1 MSRVCLLMLLIL
13 FLPPAFAAER
23 WQTLPPNAQPIAM
36 TRHGHVQVKG
46 ASLYY
51 AITGS
56 GSPVLLLHGSLGS
69 SDDWGYQISALAAHH
84 TVIVMDS
91 RGQGRSTRDARPFSY
106 DLMADD
112 VVALLDKLKIGKV
125 DLVGWSDGA
134 NIGLDLAMRHPARI
148 GKLFAFGANASV
160 SGMSG
165 DPEKQPIFP
174 LVMARMATD
183 YARLSPTPKAFDTVA
198 GEMSAMWAT
207 EPNWSDAQLAAIKS
221 PVWFVDGDHE
231 EFIKREHTERLAAT
245 VPGAGLLILPEVSH
259 FAPWQA
265 PALFNAAVLQFLD
278 GTPIKRSAT
287 RSGPA

>member
-1 MSRVCLLMLLIL
+1 MSRTWLLMLIIL
-13 FLPPAFAAER
+13 LPLAALADQR
-23 WQTLPPNAQPIAM
+23 WQTLPPDPSTVAM
-36 TRHGHVQVKG
+36 SRHGHVEVQG

-51 AITGS
+51 ATLGK

-69 SDDWGYQISALAAHH
+69 SDDWGHQVAALAAHH

-112 VVALLDKLKIGKV
+112 VVALLDKLGIAKV
-125 DLVGWSDGA
+125 DVVGWSDGA

-148 GKLFAFGANASV
+148 GKLFAFGANANV

-174 LVMARMATD
+174 LVMARMSAD
-183 YARLSPTPKAFDTVA
+183 YARLSPTPKMFEALA
-198 GEMSAMWAT
+198 GQMSTMWAT
-207 EPNWSDAQLAAIKS
+207 EPDWSDAQLAAITS
-221 PVWFVDGDHE
+221 PVWIVDGDHE
-231 EFIKREHTERLAAT
+231 EFIKREHTEHLAAT
-245 VPGAGLLILPEVSH
+245 IPGAGLLILPDVSH
-259 FAPWQA
+259 FAPLQA

-278 GTPIKRSAT
+278 GSD
-287 RSGPA
+287 